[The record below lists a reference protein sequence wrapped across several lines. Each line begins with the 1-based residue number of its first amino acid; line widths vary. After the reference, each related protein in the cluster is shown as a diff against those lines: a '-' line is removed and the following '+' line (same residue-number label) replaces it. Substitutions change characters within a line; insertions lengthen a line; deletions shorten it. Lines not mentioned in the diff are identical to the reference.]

1 MQNDKFIDLKNKVQE
16 IIDLIANKQ
25 NIEANSKITSVYETI
40 DELLDFSKT
49 QEEVFEISRYQ
60 LLLGQL
66 RQKITAPNN

>member
-16 IIDLIANKQ
+16 IIDLIGNKQ
-25 NIEANSKITSVYETI
+25 NIEANSKITTVNEII

-49 QEEVFEISRYQ
+49 EEDVFEISRFQ

-66 RQKITAPNN
+66 RNKITAPNN